1 MLSNVLGN
9 MRHMCGVSGV
19 VVTVIV
25 YFAATCVNTE
35 WGFMPSNEITSVL
48 IFGLPLPLL
57 FGVMGVIG

>member
-1 MLSNVLGN
+1 